1 MIHRSLSSFN
11 IYIPKLFSKHIK
23 IDEQKKALQRYT
35 PIAIGVPNRMFK
47 LAEEGVLD
55 LSSVSTIII
64 DTKEFAFLDIS
75 VIHRN
80 DTKLNV
86 LGQKYTREDFVK
98 MYMKYLHNGVIH
110 KNTKVVLW

>member
-1 MIHRSLSSFN
+1 MN
-11 IYIPKLFSKHIK
+11 
-23 IDEQKKALQRYT
+23 
-35 PIAIGVPNRMFK
+35 
-47 LAEEGVLD
+47 
-55 LSSVSTIII
+55 
-64 DTKEFAFLDIS
+64 
-75 VIHRN
+75 RN